1 MRRRSRPPSAIVAH
15 RSPGLTI
22 GCGSGAIEI
31 AAKSHQNKNQ
41 SLVAP
46 DCFACASRGSI
57 QCGSSH
63 LATDPLGR
71 TRRWPRVLLGLLFK
85 SQTVIQLISTRCL
98 RKRRRRKAR
107 HQNDHEKTN
116 SHSSLQTILRHRQCS
131 LGSLHAA
138 PVFPAGAPH
147 IGRLSE
153 PHSQETESGRVG
165 LVCSPKKKR
174 RRMAVA
180 GVGAR
185 GAIGRRRHVMS
196 TMSSTGSVAGP
207 CVINLTELQRFLS
220 GNRSRSLDFVPCLF
234 LAGRI
239 RMRRP
244 GVRGLFVICTAATS
258 ARPVTGDQI
267 DCVSSMQ
274 HIRWK
279 RMPRHP
285 F

>member
-138 PVFPAGAPH
+138 PVFPGVPLTSVGSQSRTHKKPNLVEWAWCAPQRRSGAGWLLLGW
-147 IGRLSE
+147 GREE
-153 PHSQETESGRVG
+153 PSG
-165 LVCSPKKKR
+165 
-174 RRMAVA
+174 AA
-180 GVGAR
+180 D
-185 GAIGRRRHVMS
+185 MS
-196 TMSSTGSVAGP
+196 
-207 CVINLTELQRFLS
+207 
-220 GNRSRSLDFVPCLF
+220 
-234 LAGRI
+234 
-239 RMRRP
+239 
-244 GVRGLFVICTAATS
+244 
-258 ARPVTGDQI
+258 
-267 DCVSSMQ
+267 
-274 HIRWK
+274 
-279 RMPRHP
+279 
-285 F
+285 